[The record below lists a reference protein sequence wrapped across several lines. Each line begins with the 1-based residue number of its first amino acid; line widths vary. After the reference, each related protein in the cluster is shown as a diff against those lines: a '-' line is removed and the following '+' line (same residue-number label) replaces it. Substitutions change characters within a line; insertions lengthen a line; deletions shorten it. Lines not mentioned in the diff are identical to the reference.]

1 MSTCDFCRKNTYILT
16 ERRNFKTFWKECNW
30 FEQLLIT
37 GYSYLLQLLVTCLML
52 NMELNMILIMP
63 MDLHALNIPE
73 FTAGSR

>member
-1 MSTCDFCRKNTYILT
+1 MSTCDFYRKNTYILT
-16 ERRNFKTFWKECNW
+16 ERRNFKTFWKECNC
-30 FEQLLIT
+30 FVQLLIT

-73 FTAGSR
+73 FTADSR